1 MAVKN
6 VLFKIQADTAQLRRE
21 LDSVRAQL
29 GQLNST
35 ADKAQ
40 GGFSKLK
47 GALGGAAAAFG
58 GIQIAGAA
66 LNFGKGALDA
76 VSSYESLN
84 ISFETFLGNADQA
97 KKTLAELESFSAAT
111 PFTSDQ
117 VQNAGKALLAFG
129 EPVDNLAVTLERL
142 GDVSSATGKDFNE
155 LAVIY
160 GKARVQGT
168 LFAEDINQLT
178 EAGVPIID
186 EFAKQF
192 GLSTSEV
199 KKLGSEGKISF
210 ANLEEGFRSLTSEGG
225 RFFGL
230 TDKLGQS
237 TAGRIS
243 TLEDNFK
250 KLQRS
255 IGEGLLPVFEF
266 LIDTFNAAIE
276 GIRALPEFID
286 RNKVSITLLTGAT
299 GVLVAL
305 QTRQLQIT
313 AAEKI
318 SKTATLILDRAK
330 LAITTIQNTATRAQV
345 AVTNL
350 LSGATTRQAAATRI
364 ATLAQQGLNA
374 AFKANP
380 VGLII
385 GALSLLAAAFFAFG
399 DSVEEVSNETDNFI
413 SEQEALAAVEQ
424 QAAEGAAK
432 EKAELDILF
441 NSLSNTN
448 KGSKERA
455 QLIDQINSKYGTTLK
470 NLSDE
475 EAFLKQVK
483 TAYDKLTESILKS
496 ARAEAIRSQLAELA
510 KQELQILATVG
521 QSRAAAIAATL
532 SGQADSFGNLLLPS
546 KLEVQKQYSDLTATE
561 IEEILKRTGELN
573 AAIQREAEVLR
584 GASLGL
590 TEDQIIQQAKQRA
603 FAFAGVDQAILDDQ
617 LKALQETKSAQN
629 KLTGLLIESQPFT
642 ANAGADK
649 EAIKLADKRK
659 EKLEDLRKEVEKL
672 NNELKQGS
680 TTFVDP
686 VGFDEQ
692 INQINDLAKL
702 QQEATDQ
709 AFERRKNELKEE
721 LKITSDN
728 NELIL
733 ELEGIKQLE
742 KLKIE
747 QETQKK
753 IQDLTLDN
761 KEKTDEALNDIEQT
775 KFDIQLQLELE
786 NIKKLEDE
794 KAKLK
799 KQYAEA
805 QTKAERERLKKL
817 IDQNIIDLKG
827 AYAREFKLSS
837 DKITS
842 QTKFDLN
849 NAKLTSTQKQGI
861 QLKTDLS
868 LLKLKADFVQKDVD
882 LTQEGSND
890 KKEIDKEEKKKIIAN
905 IEEATDAALQLSNAL
920 IQAAI
925 AQSEA
930 QIKAQEARVEKA
942 AEIADKG
949 NAEILE
955 IEQKKLD
962 ALKKQRERYVRQQQA
977 LAVIEIAANAAIA
990 IAKTAAETGAV
1001 SPLFI
1006 ASTLAAMAVGFAQA
1020 RAQAQSAASFARG
1033 GYTGDGSRFESA
1045 GTVHK
1050 GEFVMNADRT
1060 RKFRPM
1066 LEAMHSGR
1074 NPNLLNGMQNKML
1087 VVDNSLNDERLE
1099 RIEKAI
1105 REQQG
1110 LQLSIDERGVHG
1122 IVSRIEYKQKRIK
1135 NKAR

>member
-6 VLFKIQADTAQLRRE
+6 VLFKIQADTAQLRKE

-29 GQLNST
+29 GQLNAT

-40 GGFSKLK
+40 SGFSKLK

-84 ISFETFLGNADQA
+84 ISFETFLGNAEQA
-97 KKTLAELESFSAAT
+97 KITLSQLEDFSAAT
-111 PFTSDQ
+111 PFTSEQ

-192 GLSTSEV
+192 GVSTAEV

-210 ANLEEGFRSLTSEGG
+210 ANLEQGFKSLTSEGG

-266 LIDTFNAAIE
+266 LIDTFSAAIE
-276 GIRALPEFID
+276 GVRELPAFID
-286 RNKVSITLLTGAT
+286 RNKVAITLLVGAT
-299 GVLVAL
+299 GVLVAI
-305 QTRQLQIT
+305 QTRELQIEQ
-313 AAEKI
+313 AKKI
-318 SKTATLILDRAK
+318 SKAANLILDRAK
-330 LAITTIQNTATRAQV
+330 LAITTVQNTLSRAQLAITNLLTGATTAQATATRA
-345 AVTNL
+345 
-350 LSGATTRQAAATRI
+350 ATI
-364 ATLAQQGLNA
+364 AQQGLNA

-380 VGLII
+380 IGVII
-385 GALSLLAAAFFAFG
+385 GALTTLAAAFFAFS
-399 DSVEEVSNETDNFI
+399 DSTEEANTATDNFI
-413 SEQEALAAVEQ
+413 SSQEALATIE
-424 QAAEGAAK
+424 AETARNVAE
-432 EKAELDILF
+432 EKANLDLLF
-441 NSLSNTN
+441 TSLKQTN
-448 KGSKERA
+448 AGSEERKK
-455 QLIDQINSKYGTTLK
+455 LIDQINSTYGTTLK
-470 NLSDE
+470 NISDE
-475 EAFLKQVK
+475 AEFNRQLKE
-483 TAYDKLTESILKS
+483 TYDQLATSIQKA
-496 ARAEAIRSQLAELA
+496 ARAKAVQNELVNLTT
-510 KQELQILATVG
+510 QQLQI
-521 QSRAAAIAATL
+521 Q
-532 SGQADSFGNLLLPS
+532 N
-546 KLEVQKQYSDLTATE
+546 EVQKKITEAFARASALGQPVDIEQLKKDIPNLTDEIIAELQKQAGVLKANDPRFQFRDLTQEEADALGGAGYASAVVSVNEKLNKELEDEVSKLKATQSTIDLLTGEIIRNQDKVEAKKKGGTDKSKTEINAEKKQVEDRIKLQDDLTRKILEGQEKIQQQRIEFQDPVTPVGEIEQATGLADLQKKQAEEETKRLKAEAEKNGILTATIAKQYDELEKIQKEQIE
-561 IEEILKRTGELN
+561 IELQKNIEK
-573 AAIQREAEVLR
+573 IQTKSLEEREA
-584 GASLGL
+584 
-590 TEDQIIQQAKQRA
+590 
-603 FAFAGVDQAILDDQ
+603 
-617 LKALQETKSAQN
+617 AL
-629 KLTGLLIESQPFT
+629 
-642 ANAGADK
+642 
-649 EAIKLADKRK
+649 
-659 EKLEDLRKEVEKL
+659 
-672 NNELKQGS
+672 NE
-680 TTFVDP
+680 
-686 VGFDEQ
+686 
-692 INQINDLAKL
+692 INQTQYDI
-702 QQEATDQ
+702 
-709 AFERRKNELKEE
+709 
-721 LKITSDN
+721 S
-728 NELIL
+728 L
-733 ELEGIKQLE
+733 ELE
-742 KLKIE
+742 
-747 QETQKK
+747 
-753 IQDLTLDN
+753 
-761 KEKTDEALNDIEQT
+761 
-775 KFDIQLQLELE
+775 LQ

-805 QTKAERERLKKL
+805 QTKEERERLKKL

-868 LLKLKADFVQKDVD
+868 LLKLKSDFVQKDVA
-882 LTQEGSND
+882 LTQEGSTD
-890 KKEIDKEEKKKIIAN
+890 KEEIDKEEKKKIIAN
-905 IEEATDAALQLSNAL
+905 IEEATEVALQLSNAL

-977 LAVIEIAANAAIA
+977 LAVLEIAANAAIA

-1050 GEFVMNADRT
+1050 GEFVMNAERT

-1074 NPNLLNGMQNKML
+1074 NPNLINGLQERMI
-1087 VVDNSLNDERLE
+1087 VVDNKLNDERLE

>member
-6 VLFKIQADTAQLRRE
+6 VLFKIQADTAQLRKE

-29 GQLNST
+29 GQLNQT

-47 GALGGAAAAFG
+47 NALGGAAAAFG

-97 KKTLAELESFSAAT
+97 KKTLAELETFSAAT
-111 PFTSDQ
+111 PFTSEQ
-117 VQNAGKALLAFG
+117 VSNAGKALLAFG
-129 EPVDNLAVTLERL
+129 EPVDNLSVTLERL

-192 GLSTSEV
+192 GVSTDQV

-210 ANLEEGFRSLTSEGG
+210 KNLEEGLRSMTSEGG

-243 TLEDNFK
+243 TLEDNFA

-266 LIDTFNAAIE
+266 LIDAFNASIE
-276 GIRALPEFID
+276 AVRGLPSFID
-286 RNKVSITLLTGAT
+286 RNKASLTLLSGAI
-299 GVLVAL
+299 GVYVAL
-305 QTRQLQIT
+305 QTRSYQIQLFDYAVKVKNIII
-313 AAEKI
+313 E
-318 SKTATLILDRAK
+318 RAK
-330 LAITTIQNTATRAQV
+330 AAQLAITNAYLRIQATT
-345 AVTNL
+345 TNL
-350 LSGATTRQAAATRI
+350 VTGATTRQAVATRAAAI
-364 ATLAQQGLNA
+364 AQQGLNA
-374 AFKANP
+374 AWKANP
-380 VGLII
+380 VGLVI
-385 GALSLLAAAFFAFG
+385 GVLTTLAAAFLSFS
-399 DSVEEVSNETDNFI
+399 DTVEEVSDETDNFI

-432 EKAELDILF
+432 EKAELDFLF

-483 TAYDKLTESILKS
+483 AAYDKLTESILKS
-496 ARAEAIRSQLAELA
+496 ARAEAIRSQLTELA
-510 KQELQILATVG
+510 KQELAIEQTIGDVKPTV
-521 QSRAAAIAATL
+521 IAATFAGVGL
-532 SGQADSFGNLLLPS
+532 NLPS
-546 KLEVQKQYSDLTATE
+546 KLEVKNQYQDLTDAE
-561 IEEILKRTGELN
+561 IEAIIKRTGELN
-573 AAIQREAEVLR
+573 AAIEKEAEILR
-584 GASLGL
+584 ESPLSL
-590 TEDQIIQQAKQRA
+590 TEDQIQQQAKQRA
-603 FAFAGVDQAILDDQ
+603 FAFAGVEGAILNDQ
-617 LKALQETKSAQN
+617 LDKLKQTKDAQN
-629 KLTGLLIESQPFT
+629 KLAGQLIETEPFK
-642 ANAGADK
+642 ASVGADK

-659 EKLEDLRKEVEKL
+659 EKLQDLRKEVEKL
-672 NNELKQGS
+672 NNELKVGT
-680 TTFVDP
+680 TTFAEP
-686 VGFDEQ
+686 VGFEDQ

-709 AFERRKNELKEE
+709 AFERRKQELKDE
-721 LKITSDN
+721 LKITSDS
-728 NELIL
+728 NELIV

-761 KEKTDEALNDIEQT
+761 QEKTAETLNDIEQT

-794 KAKLK
+794 KAKLR
-799 KQYAEA
+799 KQYGEA
-805 QTKAERERLKKL
+805 QTKAERERIKKL
-817 IDQNIIDLKG
+817 IDQNLLDLKG
-827 AYAREFKLSS
+827 AYAREFKLNT

-861 QLKTDLS
+861 QLKADLS
-868 LLKLKADFVQKDVD
+868 LLKLKQDYTQKDVAI
-882 LTQEGSND
+882 TQEGSD
-890 KKEIDKEEKKKIIAN
+890 EKKAIDESEKKQIIKN
-905 IEEATDAALQLSNAL
+905 IEETTQAAFNLAKAL
-920 IQAAI
+920 IDAAI

-930 QIKAQEARVEKA
+930 QIKAQEERVEKA

-955 IEQKKLD
+955 LEQNKLD
-962 ALKKQRERYVRQQQA
+962 QLRKQRERYVKQQQA
-977 LAVIEIAANAAIA
+977 LAVLEIAANAAIA
-990 IAKTAAETGAV
+990 IAKTAAETGV
-1001 SPLFI
+1001 LSPAFI
-1006 ASTLAAMAVGFAQA
+1006 ASTLAAMAIGFAQA

-1033 GYTGDGSRFESA
+1033 GYTGDGSKFEAA
-1045 GTVHK
+1045 GTVHR
-1050 GEFVMNADRT
+1050 GEFVMNAERT
-1060 RKFRPM
+1060 RQYRPM
-1066 LEAMHSGR
+1066 LEAMHAGR
-1074 NPNLLNGMQNKML
+1074 NPKLLNGLQ
-1087 VVDNSLNDERLE
+1087 
-1099 RIEKAI
+1099 EK
-1105 REQQG
+1105 
-1110 LQLSIDERGVHG
+1110 LLDV
-1122 IVSRIEYKQKRIK
+1122 
-1135 NKAR
+1135 N